1 MPFRG
6 IDGLNQ
12 NNINNQNNPPVIGN
26 RNIIK
31 LNISK
36 KNITTEKKNQ
46 IDGINSKNYISVNQN
61 KDIEMKDGTK

>member
-61 KDIEMKDGTK
+61 KDI